1 MATRKKTTLIEGGTI
16 ACNKICKAIKDK
28 GLPHNSIWLY
38 INHLVRNVDA
48 DPNLDNRQRRQIIQ
62 LCDEYLGI
70 IKDLGNPVLVH
81 KQGLH
86 LLAEITEIQQ
96 QKISSLVKEEQHFS
110 GHLLNAI
117 SKNLEKFYSTLQA
130 QNAVDTVSSF
140 KEKTLQSLARATDKA
155 TILTLVEEGFDKV
168 GEAVATNMSKIRHSL
183 DSMLYLESKALIDP
197 LSGILNRRFF
207 DEELPRIIHTFL
219 DMEGKKPF
227 SILVLDID
235 NFKEVNDRHGHFVG
249 DVAIQRV
256 AEVLQKNCRA
266 GIDAPIRL
274 GGDEFALFLIGT
286 PEDVAIRK
294 AEAIREQVAAA
305 FINFS
310 AKNDAGISQ
319 NFSLATTVSIGVS
332 ELQYAWKDAEPAGLI
347 DPARAGSPLHH
358 EPHHRLAA
366 KLAEAA
372 DKALY
377 EAKKQGKNRVCV
389 SPNAV

>member
-1 MATRKKTTLIEGGTI
+1 MATRKKTTLIEGRTI
-16 ACNKICKAIKDK
+16 ACNRICKAIKDK

-38 INHLVRNVDA
+38 INHLVHNVDA
-48 DPNLDNRQRRQIIQ
+48 DPNLDARQRRQIIQ

-70 IKDLGNPVLVH
+70 IKDLGNPTLVH

-96 QKISSLVKEEQHFS
+96 EKITSLVKEEQHFS
-110 GHLLNAI
+110 SHLLSAI
-117 SKNLEKFYSTLQA
+117 SKNLEKFYNTLQA
-130 QNAVDTVSSF
+130 QNAVDTVSCF
-140 KEKTLQSLARATDKA
+140 KEKTLQSLAAAKDKA

-168 GEAVATNMSKIRHSL
+168 GEAVAANMSKIRHSL

-207 DEELPRIIHTFL
+207 DEELPRIIRTFL
-219 DMEGKKPF
+219 DLEGKKPF
-227 SILVLDID
+227 SMLVLDID

-256 AEVLQKNCRA
+256 SEILQKNCRA

-286 PEDVAIRK
+286 PEDIAVRK
-294 AEAIREQVAAA
+294 AEAIRAQVAAA
-305 FINFS
+305 PIHFC
-310 AKNDAGISQ
+310 AQDDAGGSQ
-319 NFSLATTVSIGVS
+319 SSSLTLTVSIGVS
-332 ELQYAWKDAEPAGLI
+332 ELQYAWKDAEPAALL
-347 DPARAGSPLHH
+347 DTSRAANPLYQ
-358 EPHHRLAA
+358 EPQHKLAA
-366 KLAEAA
+366 MLAESA

-377 EAKKQGKNRVCV
+377 EAKNQGKNRVCA
-389 SPNAV
+389 SPKAA